1 VDYYITFLRRLQ
13 EQAPLAYK
21 RIEYVEQP
29 THRDLKA
36 HPENDMREAAKLCPV
51 VIDESV
57 IDVDSVLL
65 ARKMGWSGA
74 VVKSPKGLTH
84 MILIACVAGKQ
95 KLLVAGGDMSCPGAA
110 LIQTAGFQARLPGV
124 TSIEANAR
132 QFLPAANKGWDER
145 FPGIFRISDGVMRTA
160 ELVKPG
166 LGA

>member
-1 VDYYITFLRRLQ
+1 VGYYLTFLRRLK
-13 EQAPLAYK
+13 EQMPICFK

-29 THRDLKA
+29 THRDLKT
-36 HPENDMREAAKLCPV
+36 HPENDMHEATKLCPV

-95 KLLVAGGDMSCPGAA
+95 KMRIAGGDMSCPGAA
-110 LIQTAGFQARLPGV
+110 LIQTASFQARLPGV

-132 QFLPAANKGWDER
+132 QFLPAANKAWEKR
-145 FPGIFRISDGVMRTA
+145 FPGMFQVTDGMMRTS
-160 ELVKPG
+160 ELIKPG